1 MTNFK
6 LYVAL
11 HLIGISI
18 PVVLMCFPATSVWGV
33 ILLFVYVFIYK
44 PLLDKKRLQGKGV
57 DSHGQSI
64 WSKYPFWSARCRK
77 VLYTK

>member
-44 PLLDKKRLQGKGV
+44 PLLDKKRL
-57 DSHGQSI
+57 
-64 WSKYPFWSARCRK
+64 
-77 VLYTK
+77 